1 MGKLLEK
8 QLVNA
13 KQMLRRACH
22 ALDFRPASMCWFGRL
37 CGRPN
42 WQAKDTALP
51 SQHCSQK

>member
-22 ALDFRPASMCWFGRL
+22 ALDF
-37 CGRPN
+37 CGA
-42 WQAKDTALP
+42 W
-51 SQHCSQK
+51 HE